1 MFLKIKWSNKC
12 CFFGGMF
19 VKQSIEDHPHVKK
32 TNEKKILMGK
42 KKFKKKIKKKAL
54 WNNKKISNKLLNN
67 ESIAFV

>member
-1 MFLKIKWSNKC
+1 MLVMFLKIKWSNKC

-54 WNNKKISNKLLNN
+54 
-67 ESIAFV
+67 